1 VPLNVQFLE
10 VIMQLSRL
18 GELSLL
24 LVAMLT
30 IMVGAALA
38 PGLHTVAE
46 GLGVSSYAPLLIT
59 LPALG
64 AIIFAPLFGKL
75 IDRIGARTTL
85 LISLWGYFLLGAG
98 GAFLY
103 GPWQI
108 AIDRIILGG
117 FAAGLMAAGTAVISQ
132 WYQGPARLNMIAKQG
147 MAIELGGVVFLFIG
161 GLLSE
166 LSWQAPF
173 LLYVMGLLCA
183 ILTVFFVP
191 RRKTAEMPEDDNA
204 ADSSNTS
211 SMGPVVLFTI
221 LAMSLF
227 FSFIISLPGFLADLQ
242 YSEAQTGYVLSFISL
257 VAVFSAMAMPKMV
270 TRFSVKYTLAIS
282 FLTYAIGHLLFA
294 FSSVNTTIILASLFA
309 GIGFGFSIPLLNHS
323 TVEMS
328 NSRNLGRNL
337 SLFAMAVFTGQFVT
351 SILEFI
357 PLDHGKIFL
366 VCAGL
371 AVLCSIAVVNKKAA
385 S

>member
-1 VPLNVQFLE
+1 
-10 VIMQLSRL
+10 M
-18 GELSLL
+18 G
-24 LVAMLT
+24 AM
-30 IMVGAALA
+30 
-38 PGLHTVAE
+38 
-46 GLGVSSYAPLLIT
+46 
-59 LPALG
+59 
-64 AIIFAPLFGKL
+64 IFAPLFGKL
-75 IDRIGARTTL
+75 IDHIGARTTL
-85 LISLWGYFLLGAG
+85 LISLWGYFILGAG

-132 WYQGPARLNMIAKQG
+132 WYQGFARLNMIAKQG

-191 RRKTAEMPEDDNA
+191 RRKASDIPEENSVTV
-204 ADSSNTS
+204 SSNAS
-211 SMGPVVLFTI
+211 SMGSIMLFTV
-221 LAMSLF
+221 LAMGLF
-227 FSFIISLPGFLADLQ
+227 FSFIISLPGFLASLD

-257 VAVFSAMAMPKMV
+257 VAVFSAMTMPKV
-270 TRFSVKYTLAIS
+270 VARFSVKYTLGIA
-282 FLTYAIGHLLFA
+282 FLTYAIGHVLFA
-294 FSSVNTTIILASLFA
+294 FSSVTMSIILASVFA
-309 GIGFGFSIPLLNHS
+309 GIGFGLSIPLLNHS

-351 SILEFI
+351 SVLEFI
-357 PLDHGKIFL
+357 PLNHGKIFL

-371 AVLCSIAVVNKKAA
+371 AVLCSIAVVNRKTSA
-385 S
+385 

>member
-1 VPLNVQFLE
+1 
-10 VIMQLSRL
+10 MQLSRL
-18 GELSLL
+18 GALSLL

-38 PGLHTVAE
+38 PGLHSVAE
-46 GLGVSSYAPLLIT
+46 GLGVSEYGSLLIT

-75 IDRIGARTTL
+75 IDRIGARSTL
-85 LISLWGYFLLGAG
+85 LISLWGYFILGAG

-103 GPWQI
+103 GPWQV

-132 WYQGPARLNMIAKQG
+132 WYQGAARLNMIAKQG

-161 GLLSE
+161 GLLSG

-173 LLYVMGLLCA
+173 LLYVMGLLCV

-191 RRKTAEMPEDDNA
+191 RRTESDTSEENSDAV
-204 ADSSNTS
+204 SSHTS
-211 SMGPVVLFTI
+211 SMGPIMLFTV
-221 LAMSLF
+221 LAMGLF
-227 FSFIISLPGFLADLQ
+227 FSFIISLPGFLANLD

-257 VAVFSAMAMPKMV
+257 VAVFSAMSMPKV
-270 TRFSVKYTLAIS
+270 VARCSVKYTLGIA

-294 FSSVNTTIILASLFA
+294 FSSSNMTIILASVFA
-309 GIGFGFSIPLLNHS
+309 GIGFGLSIPLLNHS

-328 NSRNLGRNL
+328 NSSNLGRNL
-337 SLFAMAVFTGQFVT
+337 SLFAMAVFFGQFVT

-371 AVLCSIAVVNKKAA
+371 AVLCGIAVINKKVTAQQELV
-385 S
+385 

>member
-1 VPLNVQFLE
+1 
-10 VIMQLSRL
+10 M
-18 GELSLL
+18 
-24 LVAMLT
+24 
-30 IMVGAALA
+30 
-38 PGLHTVAE
+38 
-46 GLGVSSYAPLLIT
+46 
-59 LPALG
+59 
-64 AIIFAPLFGKL
+64 
-75 IDRIGARTTL
+75 
-85 LISLWGYFLLGAG
+85 
-98 GAFLY
+98 
-103 GPWQI
+103 
-108 AIDRIILGG
+108 
-117 FAAGLMAAGTAVISQ
+117 
-132 WYQGPARLNMIAKQG
+132 
-147 MAIELGGVVFLFIG
+147 FLFIG

-191 RRKTAEMPEDDNA
+191 RRKTVEMPEDDNV

-211 SMGPVVLFTI
+211 SMGPVVLLTI

-270 TRFSVKYTLAIS
+270 TRFSVKYTLAIF